1 MASGPASLR
10 HLLPYEETCER
21 THMANFPSPHRQY
34 RAPRVQLP
42 IPQAASFAIDGRKV
56 QARLLKL
63 SMTGGLARIEATFA
77 ADTLA
82 NLAFNTPNGTIRG
95 VVAFIA
101 PNCKAERNAQP
112 FRFVALDDSDQAR
125 LSASLEVM
133 RAHQVLRSLI

>member
-1 MASGPASLR
+1 
-10 HLLPYEETCER
+10 
-21 THMANFPSPHRQY
+21 MANFPSPHRQN

-42 IPQAASFAIDGRKV
+42 IPQAASFAVDGRKV

-82 NLAFNTPNGTIRG
+82 NMAFTTPEGTIRG
-95 VVAFIA
+95 VVAFIT
-101 PNCKAERNAQP
+101 PNNKAERNAQP
-112 FRFVALDDSDQAR
+112 FRFVALDDGDQAR